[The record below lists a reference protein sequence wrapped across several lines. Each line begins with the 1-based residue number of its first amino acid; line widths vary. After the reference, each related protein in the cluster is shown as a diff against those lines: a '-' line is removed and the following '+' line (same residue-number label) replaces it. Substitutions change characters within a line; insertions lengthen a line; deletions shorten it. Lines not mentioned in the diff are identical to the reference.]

1 MTNRIVKALEDG
13 AGKLAKTLGKDA
25 GKAVQDLY
33 HDTGKRLKRVAD
45 NHLETDAKHAAEME
59 RIAKRPRTETPVYH
73 LDDRGNISRLRHNP
87 GAKTPEERYKKE
99 KLTSEDKERLG
110 LQSSSI
116 GGPRKGEQ
124 AARLKNKQEGRTDP
138 RPTSSSTPV
147 AQGSSDLAQATQLAR
162 HADNSYGT
170 HRGGEFSSN
179 NYAAARITGA
189 NDKGDF
195 ILVGR
200 SHRGTS
206 EYPGAHSERM
216 IGTPFLRQGEGNR
229 IRDLY
234 TERAPCGPAA
244 NCSAWMAERLSHVN
258 VSHTFEYGNTTASR
272 AAGNAAMQQY
282 LDGLKASR

>member
-87 GAKTPEERYKKE
+87 DAKTPEERYKKE

-116 GGPRKGEQ
+116 GAPKEGE
-124 AARLKNKQEGRTDP
+124 RLALLKDKKEGKVDP
-138 RPTSSSTPV
+138 RPTSPSTQVPL
-147 AQGSSDLAQATQLAR
+147 GSSDLGKATQLAR

-170 HRGGEFSSN
+170 RRKKFTSN
-179 NYAAARITGA
+179 NYAAARVTGA
-189 NDKGDF
+189 NGKGDF

-200 SHRGTS
+200 SHRNDGVNV
-206 EYPGAHSERM
+206 GAHSERM
-216 IGTPFLRQGEGNR
+216 IGTPFLRQGEGHR
-229 IRDLY
+229 IQDLY
-234 TERAPCGPAA
+234 TEREPCTSAP
-244 NCSAWMAERLSHVN
+244 NCSSWMAERLPHVN
-258 VSHTFEYGNTTASR
+258 VTHSVEYGNTPASR
-272 AAGNAAMQQY
+272 AAGNTSMRQY
-282 LDGLKASR
+282 LDGLMASR